1 MIQFLNRIC
10 RPPLAIGAMVVFAA
24 VQSSAVPAPEYW
36 DTSNSGGLSAGSGT
50 WSISGGS
57 NKNWSTALSGTGL
70 QLWTN
75 GDDAFFETNG
85 TSAITISG
93 PVQVN
98 SMTFNG
104 TGYSIG
110 GTALTLTGSN
120 ITTNVSASI
129 SAVLDGTVGLTKQGA
144 ARLTLNGASA
154 NTFTGA
160 TAILDGTLSAGAG
173 ALSTTSDV
181 SINTGGTLLLSGA
194 GAINRVNNSAGINL
208 AGGTL
213 STSGLTGAAEALGS
227 LTLSG
232 NSTIDFGAGTGDTLT
247 FASLAS
253 HTAGTTLK
261 ILGWSGTPYT
271 SGSDRLIFG
280 GSAASFNGAF
290 AQSDVTFDGF
300 GAGFKAIDLGGSTF
314 EIVAVPEPATVL
326 VTLALVGL
334 IGLRERRLVTELLRP
349 RRRARAVAGRR

>member
-1 MIQFLNRIC
+1 MIHLLNRIC
-10 RPPLAIGAMVVFAA
+10 RPPLAIVALFVFAA
-24 VQSSAVPAPEYW
+24 AQSSAVRAAEYW
-36 DTSNSGGLSAGSGT
+36 DTDNASGLSSGNGT
-50 WSISGGS
+50 WSVSGGS
-57 NKNWSTALSGTGL
+57 NKNWSTALGGSGL

-75 GDDAFFETNG
+75 GDDAFFEANG
-85 TSAITISG
+85 ATAITISG
-93 PVQVN
+93 AVLVK

-110 GTALTLTGSN
+110 GTALILAGST
-120 ITTNVSASI
+120 ITTNASASI
-129 SAVLDGTVGLTKQGA
+129 SAVLDGTAGLTKQGA
-144 ARLTLNGASA
+144 ATLTLNGPGP

-160 TAILDGTLSAGAG
+160 TAILGGTLAVGAG
-173 ALSTTSDV
+173 ALRTTSSV
-181 SINTGGTLLLSGA
+181 SINSGGTLLLAGA
-194 GAINRVNNSAGINL
+194 GAIDRVNNSAGINL

-213 STSGLTGAAEALGS
+213 STSGLSGAAETLGS

-253 HTAGTTLK
+253 HTPGTTLK

-271 SGSDRLIFG
+271 MGSDRLIFG
-280 GSAASFNGAF
+280 GTAASFNGAF
-290 AQSDVTFDGF
+290 AQADVSFDGF

-349 RRRARAVAGRR
+349 RMRARAVAGRR